1 MYKKSVIAIL
11 VFALLFITGSS
22 IPIEGISEP
31 AFAAGSSQDFTRLG
45 GKDRFETN
53 AAIVDNGWQ
62 HADTIVVVR
71 GTGKDKFA
79 DAMASTILA
88 YQYDAPILL
97 VDQNTIPQPIKDTI
111 TKLQPSKAFII
122 GGPTV
127 VSDGIE
133 QTLKNDDIVVERIY
147 GQDRRETAIK
157 IGDKMRGKTAFDTV
171 IIATGRDFPDALSA
185 APFSAMYNIPI
196 LFVTNKPTEFFLD
209 ELNKKALIDWG
220 IKKAII
226 VGGPSVVST
235 TIEDDI
241 KYVGTNGL
249 ETIRLSGLTRYE
261 TSLEIVKHFD
271 KGDYQ
276 GITVATGKDFA
287 DLLAGAVFAAK
298 NKTPIILADD
308 KQNLYDTVE
317 YLIGN
322 NFTKRYVLG
331 GEGIMPITLLD
342 KLFSGSNSMPEPEK
356 PTFEES
362 ISIAAA
368 SNFVEDGQDRLLVT
382 LRWLDLPNAVAYNT
396 LLSYDDLTIEDS
408 NPYIQKIV
416 VKKNSDGTVDGGSII
431 DGYFYRVPIA
441 FYRGYVMWVKI
452 EAVDSNGNVLDS
464 GIIKVDAR

>member
-11 VFALLFITGSS
+11 VFALFIASSS
-22 IPIEGISEP
+22 IPIKGISEP

-53 AAIVDNGWQ
+53 AAIVDSGWQ

-71 GTGKDKFA
+71 GTGEDKFA

-111 TKLQPSKAFII
+111 AKLQPSKAFII

-133 QTLKNDDIVVERIY
+133 QALKNDDITVERIY

-157 IGDKMRGKTAFDTV
+157 IGDKVRERAPFDT
-171 IIATGRDFPDALSA
+171 IILATGRDFPDALSA

-196 LFVTNKPTEFFLD
+196 FFVMNKPWEFILD
-209 ELNKKALIDWG
+209 ELNEQALIDWG
-220 IKKAII
+220 IKKVII
-226 VGGPSVVST
+226 VGGPDAVALS
-235 TIEDDI
+235 IEDTI
-241 KYVGTNGL
+241 KYTGGNDL
-249 ETIRLSGLTRYE
+249 EVVRLSGFNRYE
-261 TSLEIVKHFD
+261 TSLDIVKYFD

-317 YLIGN
+317 YLIGSG
-322 NFTKRYVLG
+322 FDKRYVLG
-331 GEGIMPITLLD
+331 GDGIMPIALLD
-342 KLFSGSNSMPEPEK
+342 KLFSGSNSMPKPEK

-362 ISIAAA
+362 ISIATA
-368 SNFVEDGQDRLLVT
+368 SNFVENGQDRLLVT

-431 DGYFYRVPIA
+431 DGYFYRIPIA

-452 EAVDSNGNVLDS
+452 EAVDSNGNVIDS
-464 GIIKVDAR
+464 GVIKVDARY

>member
-11 VFALLFITGSS
+11 VFALLFVTSSS
-22 IPIEGISEP
+22 IPIKGISEP
-31 AFAAGSSQDFTRLG
+31 AFAAGQQDYVRLG

-53 AAIVDNGWQ
+53 AAIVHEGWQ

-79 DAMASTILA
+79 DAMSSTILA
-88 YQYDAPILL
+88 YQYDAPMLL
-97 VDQNTIPQPIKDTI
+97 VDQNKIPQAIQDTI
-111 TKLQPSKAFII
+111 TRLQPTKAFII

-127 VSDGIE
+127 VSDDIE
-133 QTLKNDDIVVERIY
+133 QTLENDGIAVERIY
-147 GQDRRETAIK
+147 GSDRRETAIK
-157 IGDKMRGKTAFDTV
+157 IGDKVREKAAFDTV

-185 APFSAMYNIPI
+185 APFSAMHNMPI
-196 LFVTNKPTEFFLD
+196 LFVMSKPTEFFLD
-209 ELNKKALIDWG
+209 DLNKKALADWG

-226 VGGPSVVST
+226 VGGPSAVLIP
-235 TIEDDI
+235 IEDDI
-241 KYVGTNGL
+241 KYVGTNKL

-287 DLLAGAVFAAK
+287 DLLSGAVFAAK

-308 KQNLYDTVE
+308 KQNLYNTVE
-317 YLIGN
+317 YLISN

-331 GEGIMPITLLD
+331 GEAIMSKTLLD
-342 KLFSGSNSMPEPEK
+342 KIFSGTNTMPVPKK

-362 ISIAAA
+362 ISITEA
-368 SNFVEDGQDRLLVT
+368 NKFVVDGQDRLLVK
-382 LRWLDLPNAVAYNT
+382 LRWIDLPNAVAYNT
-396 LLSYDDLTIEDS
+396 LLSYDDLTIEDG
-408 NPYIQKIV
+408 NQFIQKFV
-416 VKKNSDGTVDGGSII
+416 AKKNSDGTVDGGSII
-431 DGYFYRVPIA
+431 DGYFYRVPIN
-441 FYRGYVMWVKI
+441 FYKGTVMWVKI
-452 EAVDSNGNVLDS
+452 EAVDSNGNVIDS